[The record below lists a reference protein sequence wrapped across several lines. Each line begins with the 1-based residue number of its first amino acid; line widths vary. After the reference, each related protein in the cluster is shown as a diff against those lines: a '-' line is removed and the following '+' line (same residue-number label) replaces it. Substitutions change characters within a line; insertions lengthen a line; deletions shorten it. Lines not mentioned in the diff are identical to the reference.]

1 MKGSKGKSYPE
12 VRSDLSEEET
22 TSTRLEELIAVSEG
36 EKSAVKS
43 VVGKSMLRHLETGDM
58 EYAHWG

>member
-1 MKGSKGKSYPE
+1 MKSINTKKCAAESGMKGSKGKSYPE

-36 EKSAVKS
+36 ERV
-43 VVGKSMLRHLETGDM
+43 R
-58 EYAHWG
+58 